1 MKKVLL
7 ATAILMTSIASHAE
21 TKEQNTSTKNKVY
34 YSLFWGLIKSK
45 NYPQKNVEGDL
56 VKKHK
61 SSIFIY
67 KKPNDPKNYEVINWL
82 GGAIQFSGKVKKIE

>member
-7 ATAILMTSIASHAE
+7 VTTILMTSIASHAE
-21 TKEQNTSTKNKVY
+21 TKEQNTSNKNKVY
-34 YSLFWGLIKSK
+34 YSLLWGLIKNK
-45 NYPQKNVEGDL
+45 NYPQKNLEVDL

-61 SSIFIY
+61 SSIFIS

-82 GGAIQFSGKVKKIE
+82 GGAIQFSRKVKIIE

>member
-1 MKKVLL
+1 MNKVLL
-7 ATAILMTSIASHAE
+7 VTAILMTSIASHAE
-21 TKEQNTSTKNKVY
+21 TKEQNTSTKTKVY

-45 NYPQKNVEGDL
+45 NYLQKNVEVYT

-67 KKPNDPKNYEVINWL
+67 KKPNDPRNYEEINWL
-82 GGAIQFSGKVKKIE
+82 GGTIQFSGKVKIIE